1 MPPKE
6 SKDGR
11 PSRSSRPSTRR
22 STPVNTPS
30 SSKPSAPH
38 TQPASAPHKATSAS
52 ASASGSVKHG
62 SESDWSEPPLATPK
76 ASYKEYDDKALMN
89 TSTTHMLPLGE
100 LPTPKMLE
108 ATKRPYP
115 GGGKKKG
122 KQPPQGNGA
131 SGWTQGG
138 TGGNGAPVSKIANG
152 GPIIS
157 SGIRAGVSG
166 VGGGGIIT
174 TGVPPGGVAQAGGG
188 GGGGG
193 GGAPAGVAQ
202 GGVIPGGVVPV
213 GVAPAG
219 VPTGVPAGV
228 PAGVPGGVVPTGIPG
243 GGVPVGVPGGVVHG
257 VVHGVPGGVPE
268 SVPGGMIPGVAPIVA
283 PGASLGV
290 TSSFSPGGAAPGG
303 AALGGAVPVGA
314 ATVGAIH
321 GGNIAG
327 GVPAGGVSIGGGAA
341 GGAASGT
348 VVAAG
353 GHGGGGVPPPL
364 PVTPMAG
371 SSRSAQTQTVS
382 TQTVKVKPPVITTP
396 APVSAPSPGG
406 MTIGSSGSP
415 PANPSTPS
423 GSNGS
428 RPGAVNGAWLNGNA
442 PNSKTPQGRQRL
454 SMVVDAAIE
463 RSAQVGNVD
472 LGRAIK
478 KLYDESLSN
487 SLLADLL
494 DAVLAQKATSE
505 QIHQFQTYVR
515 NARDPNATSAEPT
528 SAANGTQPP
537 DGAPPPTPMDISQSQ
552 PESQPQQQQQQ
563 QQQPQP
569 QPQLQQQQ
577 QLQPQQEQ
585 TQAQNTAATN
595 GIVSTGGNSIV
606 KKEKMSRKERKKNGI
621 KKHQHGEQPDEDTDS
636 DLSSICSETDE
647 DQQKGGKVAVA
658 VDSTPHHR
666 SRVPSPVNNFTPIQ
680 GNDSEHQAKRIKLPT
695 FDQIKQDSSIR
706 DPPPAGIA
714 CRPAKGNG
722 NPRKRNRS
730 PSISTPPPQTYAS
743 SSVTPSSSV
752 AAPTSAPIPAPAP
765 LPTQPPKKKNKTN
778 KIKISPVK
786 KTVTEPFVV
795 TAGIGDLSDHRRV
808 RYGSEEVSENEDVCA
823 VCNGPGR
830 FLCCER
836 CPRSFHFTCLNPP
849 LEEIPEGMWFC
860 NKCTSQHNPP
870 VKPPRGLFS
879 ELIDGINRRNP
890 TSFRLPPDIR
900 GYFVGVE
907 TGALGEYVD
916 VRDNKTQKFSKS
928 GFVEEYDTLK
938 LKDKAGNAILCHHCG
953 KSAVNGQRI
962 ISCDFCPL
970 SWHLD
975 CIGPMPMPNPPPT
988 QKKWMCPAHADGLQ
1002 PRRPKK
1008 APIVDTSLRRG
1019 FKNNGVIEIENEEE
1033 VMFEDVMV
1041 SGIVYRLPERG
1052 IKLDFIEKVKTERP
1066 PIKETRKLKKSKA
1079 TNATHLS
1086 TSPLLP
1092 LEDRPLID
1100 QQLVQHLLEFSG
1112 NSAVLSTFNGGGI
1125 NTLIEALISEATPS
1139 VKALFGEPHPLKNHT
1154 LSPATASL
1162 DTNANSNTTLSPERE
1177 RSQLLALQ
1185 EIITKRLQAL
1195 QASSLLPLP
1204 PPPKSR

>member
-122 KQPPQGNGA
+122 KQSSQGNGA

-166 VGGGGIIT
+166 GGGGIIT
-174 TGVPPGGVAQAGGG
+174 TG
-188 GGGGG
+188 
-193 GGAPAGVAQ
+193 
-202 GGVIPGGVVPV
+202 
-213 GVAPAG
+213 
-219 VPTGVPAGV
+219 
-228 PAGVPGGVVPTGIPG
+228 
-243 GGVPVGVPGGVVHG
+243 
-257 VVHGVPGGVPE
+257 
-268 SVPGGMIPGVAPIVA
+268 
-283 PGASLGV
+283 
-290 TSSFSPGGAAPGG
+290 
-303 AALGGAVPVGA
+303 
-314 ATVGAIH
+314 
-321 GGNIAG
+321 N
-327 GVPAGGVSIGGGAA
+327 
-341 GGAASGT
+341 
-348 VVAAG
+348 
-353 GHGGGGVPPPL
+353 GGGGVPPPL
-364 PVTPMAG
+364 PVTPVAG

-528 SAANGTQPP
+528 SAAN
-537 DGAPPPTPMDISQSQ
+537 
-552 PESQPQQQQQQ
+552 
-563 QQQPQP
+563 
-569 QPQLQQQQ
+569 
-577 QLQPQQEQ
+577 
-585 TQAQNTAATN
+585 ATN

-647 DQQKGGKVAVA
+647 DQQKGGKEAA
-658 VDSTPHHR
+658 AIDSTPHHR

-752 AAPTSAPIPAPAP
+752 AAPTSAPVPAPAP

-849 LEEIPEGMWFC
+849 LEEIPDGMWFC

-1066 PIKETRKLKKSKA
+1066 PIKGTRKLKKSKA
-1079 TNATHLS
+1079 TSTTHLS
-1086 TSPLLP
+1086 TSPVLP

-1139 VKALFGEPHPLKNHT
+1139 VKALFGEPHPLTNHP
-1154 LSPATASL
+1154 LSPAAASL

-1177 RSQLLALQ
+1177 RTQLLALQ

-1195 QASSLLPLP
+1195 QAPSLLPLP